1 MQCDQLPYEKGEF
14 GHKCIHK
21 ENAGE
26 LEGRNQG
33 AASTSQAALK
43 MAYTPW
49 GLVEVLGQVVLAD
62 LKRNQPHLLLDFQ
75 LLASRIMRQ

>member
-21 ENAGE
+21 ENAAE

-43 MAYTPW
+43 MAYTP
-49 GLVEVLGQVVLAD
+49 LGT
-62 LKRNQPHLLLDFQ
+62 
-75 LLASRIMRQ
+75 SRGAGTGCPRRPQEESTPFAP